1 MSGSSHADDIAAA
14 MAGLRKTIEE
24 RLADGSSRAAAQSAL
39 AQYDTA
45 ALGRLVRPLLE
56 KDGRGWRVL
65 AAEIGVTSPDLSRVT
80 SGQTVSAA
88 KIFAL
93 CDWAGID
100 PRRFYKPAKRRV
112 KPKCFTGKALKQ
124 KGVTS

>member
-1 MSGSSHADDIAAA
+1 MTASSDIAAA

-24 RLADGSSRAAAQSAL
+24 RLADGSNLAGSQSAL
-39 AQYDTA
+39 AQYETA
-45 ALGRLVRPLLE
+45 ALGRLIRPLLE
-56 KDGRGWRVL
+56 KDGRGWRAQ
-65 AAEIGVTSPDLSRVT
+65 AAEIGVTSPDLSRVI

-112 KPKCFTGKALKQ
+112 KPKCFTGKPLKQ
-124 KGVTS
+124 KGAT